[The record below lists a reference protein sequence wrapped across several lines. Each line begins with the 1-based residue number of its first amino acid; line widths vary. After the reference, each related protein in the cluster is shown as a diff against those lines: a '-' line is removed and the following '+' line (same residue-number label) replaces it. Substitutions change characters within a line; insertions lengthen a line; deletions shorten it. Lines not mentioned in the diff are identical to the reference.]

1 MLASKP
7 RKERIGMYT
16 IRQCIEEMRR
26 FGTNTIY
33 LYNGTTIYL
42 LEMNADRYEQIG
54 TFKRNED
61 GSIRVMRRIV
71 CRIIPSE
78 NTRMLDDIKKN
89 RSWYLYAEKLGEL
102 SYFGVNDYILPERVM
117 NQFISYNGGIDH
129 YRTIGELSY
138 IYDDIMSICE

>member
-1 MLASKP
+1 
-7 RKERIGMYT
+7 MYT

-61 GSIRVMRRIV
+61 GSIRVM
-71 CRIIPSE
+71 
-78 NTRMLDDIKKN
+78 
-89 RSWYLYAEKLGEL
+89 
-102 SYFGVNDYILPERVM
+102 
-117 NQFISYNGGIDH
+117 
-129 YRTIGELSY
+129 
-138 IYDDIMSICE
+138 